1 MAPQPTSDHNPGP
14 VGSVAQQPEVVL
26 HLVPALEIGGT
37 HVAGAIVDVEKPAV
51 VPGIRTRLPLDA
63 DGSASS
69 ILSTV
74 VECARDIPDAPAGS
88 TWGIAIPGPF
98 DYARGIGSFEGV
110 AKFGALNG
118 VDVGRGLLDGL
129 PGAARVAFLN
139 DADAF
144 LVGEWAA
151 GAGRGHT
158 RVAGITLG
166 TGIGSAF
173 LADGRIVSTGHDV
186 PPRGEVH
193 LVSIDGRPLEDTVSR
208 RAIVAEYA
216 RLAGGDRARP
226 ALDVVDIAA
235 RARRGEAPAQAAIDG
250 PLRSLGRALS
260 PWLARFGASTLVVG
274 GSMARSWDLV
284 EPPLRAGIDL
294 PIEVLRARLPDDAGL
309 IGAALHASRSAST
322 RPASTA

>member
-1 MAPQPTSDHNPGP
+1 
-14 VGSVAQQPEVVL
+14 
-26 HLVPALEIGGT
+26 
-37 HVAGAIVDVEKPAV
+37 
-51 VPGIRTRLPLDA
+51 
-63 DGSASS
+63 
-69 ILSTV
+69 
-74 VECARDIPDAPAGS
+74 
-88 TWGIAIPGPF
+88 
-98 DYARGIGSFEGV
+98 
-110 AKFGALNG
+110 
-118 VDVGRGLLDGL
+118 LLDGL

-235 RARRGEAPAQAAIDG
+235 RARGGEAPAQAAIDG
-250 PLRSLGRALS
+250 PCVLS
-260 PWLARFGASTLVVG
+260 DAPCRP
-274 GSMARSWDLV
+274 GSRGSGQARSWS
-284 EPPLRAGIDL
+284 A
-294 PIEVLRARLPDDAGL
+294 ARWPVRGT
-309 IGAALHASRSAST
+309 SSNPRFERAST
-322 RPASTA
+322 CRSRCFERACPTTRA